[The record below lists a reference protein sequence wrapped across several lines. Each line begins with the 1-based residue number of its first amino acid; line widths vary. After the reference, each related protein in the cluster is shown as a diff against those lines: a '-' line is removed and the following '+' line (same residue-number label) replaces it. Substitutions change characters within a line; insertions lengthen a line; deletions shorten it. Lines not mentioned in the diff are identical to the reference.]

1 MIGDT
6 ETVSFGIEEVP
17 RSGSEAIGYLENDF
31 SKDYIRNLT
40 MPTHNRDFEWYK
52 RQSSLQNKFVR
63 AVLDIQNNSN
73 QDLGQNAKRLVSVVK
88 KVSDESKLDSTA
100 FAGPYSILTFSHL
113 VQQMTNGEYPNDL
126 EIYSSTPTED
136 ATSKVDLYVQYTDN
150 NGKRRI
156 QLIQLKSEKDGGWPQ
171 VDVMKVD
178 REARYGSVSSLDA
191 RKMLN
196 LRDRVRFQNRDVA
209 VDCYVVIVPSFDSRS
224 VGNVF
229 GRINDSNIEDLSGQ
243 FRDACMK
250 SGLLQNVV

>member
-1 MIGDT
+1 MIGDS
-6 ETVSFGIEEVP
+6 ETVSFSQEHA
-17 RSGSEAIGYLENDF
+17 RSGEEAIHFLENVF
-31 SKDYIRNLT
+31 TKDYISNLNKSDS
-40 MPTHNRDFEWYK
+40 NRDLEWFK
-52 RQSSLQNKFVR
+52 RQASMQNQFAR

-73 QDLGQNAKRLVSVVK
+73 QNLKEYAKRLLGVVK
-88 KVSDESKLDSTA
+88 KVSRESKLDSTA

-136 ATSKVDLYVQYTDN
+136 AVSKVDLYVEYTDN

-178 REARYGSVSSLDA
+178 REVRYGSVSSLDA
-191 RKMLN
+191 RKMLR
-196 LRDRVRFQNRDVA
+196 LRDRMRSQNCDVE

-224 VGNVF
+224 VNNVF
-229 GRINDSNIEDLSGQ
+229 GRINDSSIEELSGQ
-243 FRDACMK
+243 FRDACYS